1 MNDTVW
7 VAGGWMVGA
16 VLVALAVR
24 FVTKPMRAAKRPM
37 RGAGEIGL
45 ALVFLFS
52 GRMPPPPP
60 QSQIEAELNGEK
72 DRLGSEPLR
81 KPPIPSLERSR
92 ER

>member
-7 VAGGWMVGA
+7 VAGGWIVGG

-24 FVTKPMRAAKRPM
+24 FATKAMRAAKRPIP
-37 RGAGEIGL
+37 GAGEIGL

-60 QSQIEAELNGEK
+60 RSQIEAELDGEK
-72 DRLGSEPLR
+72 DRLGSESLSKSPDT
-81 KPPIPSLERSR
+81 SLERSR
-92 ER
+92 GQ